1 MPVAKDKVREAGRRC
16 TKLMFLCILEMVNAV
31 LSRRRP
37 ASARREHAPTPLL
50 EGIKREDWRARP
62 GAARRLGAALAER
75 GEVAYWVVPHGG
87 TGKDRRSDQRA
98 SSREQM
104 RLRSA
109 KLLDAAYRFICDCR
123 IRDRSLHGLKL
134 ALARNIRLPR
144 RVAVHIDET
153 SEVRGAKVVWRQG
166 LVIGVH
172 LCERAPASALKP
184 WDRFALRER
193 YYGILD

>member
-1 MPVAKDKVREAGRRC
+1 MV
-16 TKLMFLCILEMVNAV
+16 EMVNAV
-31 LSRRRP
+31 LSRRGP
-37 ASARREHAPTPLL
+37 TNARRSAATSPIL
-50 EGIKREDWRARP
+50 EGVKQADSRARP
-62 GAARRLGAALAER
+62 GAVRRLGAALAER
-75 GEVAYWVVPHGG
+75 GEVAYWVLPEGG
-87 TGKDRRSDQRA
+87 TAQRRRSDQRA

-109 KLLDAAYRFICDCR
+109 KLLDAAYRFICECR

-144 RVAVHIDET
+144 RVAVHVDET
-153 SEVRGAKVVWRQG
+153 GEVRGARVVWRQG

>member
-1 MPVAKDKVREAGRRC
+1 
-16 TKLMFLCILEMVNAV
+16 MFLCIWEMVNAV

-37 ASARREHAPTPLL
+37 TSARRERPPNALL
-50 EGIKREDWRARP
+50 EGIKQEDWRVRP
-62 GAARRLGAALAER
+62 WAARQLGSALAER
-75 GEVAYWVVPHGG
+75 GQVAYWVAPMGA
-87 TGKDRRSDQRA
+87 TGHDRRSDQRA

-109 KLLDAAYRFICDCR
+109 KLLDAAYRFICECR
-123 IRDRSLHGLKL
+123 ICDRSLHGLKL
-134 ALARNIRLPR
+134 VLARNIRLPR
-144 RVAVHIDET
+144 RMAVHVDET
-153 SEVRGAKVVWRQG
+153 GEVRGAKVVWRQG

-172 LCERAPASALKP
+172 LRERAPAGAMKP